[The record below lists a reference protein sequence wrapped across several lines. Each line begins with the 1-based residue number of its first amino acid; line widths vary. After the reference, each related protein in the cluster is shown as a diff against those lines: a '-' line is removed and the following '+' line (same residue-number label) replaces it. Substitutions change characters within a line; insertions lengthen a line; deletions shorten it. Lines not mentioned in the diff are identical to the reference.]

1 MFVKENISP
10 YVTFGVIGIL
20 QGAVYGHASIYLAN
34 QIKIVKKVTYKNLFN
49 GIGYAFSRDTISQ
62 GIPFLLSDKFK
73 KDIVTPIFPS
83 LSDNNCK
90 WLSIGTLSIISTYI
104 SHGFHNCQLLMQ
116 LHAELNHLTVLK
128 YIRNDHSLLYKG
140 AESRVALLLIT
151 NIFNE
156 LYLKEI
162 W

>member
-1 MFVKENISP
+1 
-10 YVTFGVIGIL
+10 
-20 QGAVYGHASIYLAN
+20 
-34 QIKIVKKVTYKNLFN
+34 
-49 GIGYAFSRDTISQ
+49 
-62 GIPFLLSDKFK
+62 
-73 KDIVTPIFPS
+73 
-83 LSDNNCK
+83 
-90 WLSIGTLSIISTYI
+90 
-104 SHGFHNCQLLMQ
+104 MQ